1 MLDERRA
8 GTSMRQVMV
17 MRPDAP
23 GDRQHA
29 QAEALQ
35 WASRAIAD
43 GRAADAERI
52 ARDVLA
58 ANAGNPESAKILG
71 YALLMQDRVEEAI
84 APLERVA
91 RSGKN
96 PEIETQLAIAWRKA
110 GDTGKALIW
119 LKRAIKRTPPFASA
133 FHELGCV
140 LHSQE
145 QSEEAI
151 AVFKQGIAVAP
162 MSVDLWLR
170 LGATYFAIKDR
181 ANARA
186 AFEQA
191 LAVNPGN
198 REAVDGLVTLLMHDG
213 DYARAAELLR
223 GIITANPDD
232 TVSRIALGNCML
244 ELSQPDTAY
253 ACLRSAAARETRMDR
268 VLGAM
273 VASGHSRFWL
283 RPSDAVKFFKGERT

>member
-1 MLDERRA
+1 
-8 GTSMRQVMV
+8 
-17 MRPDAP
+17 MRPNDP
-23 GDRQHA
+23 SDRQRAH
-29 QAEALQ
+29 AEALQ
-35 WASRAIAD
+35 WASRAIQD
-43 GRAADAERI
+43 ERAADAERI
-52 ARDVLA
+52 ARDVLT
-58 ANAGNPESAKILG
+58 ANAGHPEAAKILG
-71 YALLMQDRVEEAI
+71 YALLMQGRIEEAI
-84 APLERVA
+84 ASLERAA

-96 PEIETQLAIAWRKA
+96 PEIETQLAIAWRRA

-119 LKRAIKRTPPFASA
+119 LKRAIKRTPPFAAA

-140 LHSQE
+140 LRAQG
-145 QSEEAI
+145 QTGEAI
-151 AVFKQGIAVAP
+151 DVFKQGIAAAP
-162 MSVDLWLR
+162 MSVDLWLQ
-170 LGATYFAIKDR
+170 LGSTYIAIKDR

-198 REAVDGLVTLLMHDG
+198 REAIEGLATLLLDEG

-223 GIITANPDD
+223 DIIAANPDN
-232 TVSRIALGNCML
+232 TEARIALGNCML

-273 VASGHSRFWL
+273 VASGRSRFWL
-283 RPSDAVKFFKGERT
+283 RPSDAVKFFKG